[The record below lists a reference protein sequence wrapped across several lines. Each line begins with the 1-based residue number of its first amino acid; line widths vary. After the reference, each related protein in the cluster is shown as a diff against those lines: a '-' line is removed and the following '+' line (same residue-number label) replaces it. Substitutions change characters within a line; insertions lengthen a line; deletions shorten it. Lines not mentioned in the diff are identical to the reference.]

1 MKGNAADVLEL
12 AQVFAGTHGWCGLFL
27 IMVKYWQ
34 MNQLADE
41 IPLASQQAMT
51 RQQPG
56 SSRMALEDQALAAY
70 HVTGNKQDYFDVFKK
85 YYDVNRKQQDNIKYR

>member
-1 MKGNAADVLEL
+1 ME
-12 AQVFAGTHGWCGLFL
+12 QV
-27 IMVKYWQ
+27 
-34 MNQLADE
+34 DP

-85 YYDVNRKQQDNIKYR
+85 YYETTNHTKNRTNANYTS